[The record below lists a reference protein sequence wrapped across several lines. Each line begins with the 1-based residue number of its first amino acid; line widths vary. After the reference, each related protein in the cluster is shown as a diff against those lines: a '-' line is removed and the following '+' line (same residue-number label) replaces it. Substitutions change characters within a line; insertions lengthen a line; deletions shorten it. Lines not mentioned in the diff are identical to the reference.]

1 MVRWKTKNRNLEKR
15 QITRI
20 IKMMSQ
26 NRYLNKLKMLSE
38 PVRQF
43 SGLVTVTVIIIL
55 SFAILNIF
63 FGQGEELIEKMKKE
77 EERIAKANKLSK
89 LISTLPSGI
98 LVFYEGTD
106 HYRLSEELYKTVCNV
121 TKLIPQR
128 AIMGANLLNFKAK
141 QIYTN
146 NGNLIDETFVRWDK
160 ENSRCIAG
168 FVLSGSLDSGENEKI
183 TVSGEVLNFLS
194 TGIDT
199 RVYFIKNF

>member
-1 MVRWKTKNRNLEKR
+1 
-15 QITRI
+15 
-20 IKMMSQ
+20 MMSQ
-26 NRYLNKLKMLSE
+26 NKYLNKLKMLSE

-63 FGQGEELIEKMKKE
+63 FGQGEELVAKMKKE
-77 EERIAKANKLSK
+77 EERIAEANKLSK
-89 LISTLPSGI
+89 LISTLPSG
-98 LVFYEGTD
+98 LE
-106 HYRLSEELYKTVCNV
+106 TVCNV

-160 ENSRCIAG
+160 ENSKCIAG